1 MSAPAKV
8 VTVDSNVD
16 DTRAP
21 ANGAPDAGMPAT
33 GSPAAPNL
41 GLGVVQTAT
50 VTSIQA
56 GAPAAGS
63 PAAGAPAAV
72 STAGPDNQISTSDI
86 SESQNNLIRR
96 SVDEI
101 YELMAEVHEIREE
114 LLAHGIHFHMLN
126 ALIEVG
132 VQDKLHELKEMTGSA
147 LEASVNAFGPQAIT
161 REELEVHIDEII
173 VLEKDLKHVR
183 SVAKQQ
189 GVHMQALNHLT
200 QLMRLNPGDKGVQ
213 AINTF
218 IAYADAAGVPL
229 DRLDAIRGKY
239 KEGPKS
245 VLPDV
250 PRELASDNRDTL
262 KQLATNI
269 LLGLI
274 LTGIMMWF
282 VL

>member
-1 MSAPAKV
+1 MSASAKV
-8 VTVDSNVD
+8 KSLNSNVNEV
-16 DTRAP
+16 AVIP
-21 ANGAPDAGMPAT
+21 VAGNSVPAT
-33 GSPAAPNL
+33 
-41 GLGVVQTAT
+41 
-50 VTSIQA
+50 
-56 GAPAAGS
+56 
-63 PAAGAPAAV
+63 
-72 STAGPDNQISTSDI
+72 PDNVTPIKTAKTVAGKLAIASDK
-86 SESQNNLIRR
+86 SESEINLIKRT
-96 SVDEI
+96 VDEI
-101 YELMAEVHEIREE
+101 YGLMAEVHEIREE

-132 VQDKLHELKEMTGSA
+132 AQDKFEELKDMTGSA
-147 LEASVNAFGPQAIT
+147 LDASIKAFGPQAIK
-161 REELEVHIDEII
+161 RDELEAHLDEII
-173 VLEKDLKHVR
+173 VLEKDLRHVR

-229 DRLDAIRGKY
+229 DRMEAIRKQF

-262 KQLATNI
+262 KHLAINI
-269 LLGLI
+269 LLGLG
-274 LTGIMMWF
+274 LTAIMMWF

>member
-1 MSAPAKV
+1 MSASAKAV
-8 VTVDSNVD
+8 IVNSEIE
-16 DTRAP
+16 
-21 ANGAPDAGMPAT
+21 
-33 GSPAAPNL
+33 
-41 GLGVVQTAT
+41 
-50 VTSIQA
+50 TSE
-56 GAPAAGS
+56 S
-63 PAAGAPAAV
+63 
-72 STAGPDNQISTSDI
+72 

-96 SVDEI
+96 TVEEI

-132 VQDKLHELKEMTGSA
+132 AQDKTEELKEMTSAA
-147 LEASVNAFGPQAIT
+147 LEASVKAFGPQAIK
-161 REELEVHIDEII
+161 RDELETHLEEII
-173 VLEKDLKHVR
+173 DLEKDLRHVR

-218 IAYADAAGVPL
+218 VAYADAAGVPL
-229 DRLDAIRGKY
+229 ERMEAIRKQF

-245 VLPDV
+245 VLPDI
-250 PRELASDNRDTL
+250 PREIATDSRDAL
-262 KQLATNI
+262 KQVGINI
-269 LLGLI
+269 LMGLGL
-274 LTGIMMWF
+274 TGLMMWF